1 MPSFVQLL
9 GKHPT
14 LLLKLITSS
23 VFISLGISIVSGFL
37 DLGSGANTRYLYGGL
52 ILVYGFF
59 RLFTFYTEYK
69 DRTNETDGTV

>member
-1 MPSFVQLL
+1 MASFVQLL

-23 VFISLGISIVSGFL
+23 LFITLGLTIVSGVL
-37 DLGSGANTRYLYGGL
+37 DLGSGDNARYLYGGL

-69 DRTNETDGTV
+69 DRTNETHSTD

>member
-1 MPSFVQLL
+1 MATLVQLL

-14 LLLKLITSS
+14 LLLKLITSA
-23 VFISLGISIVSGFL
+23 VFISLGLAMCTGLLVLDSG
-37 DLGSGANTRYLYGGL
+37 DKTRYLYGGL

-69 DRTNETDGTV
+69 EVTNESHRTD